1 MKTFVLK
8 AKDIKREWYVIDAAG
23 QPVGR
28 VAAKAAH
35 ILMGKHKPT
44 YTPHLDNGDFVVIIN
59 AGKVMLT
66 GRKPKTKI
74 YYRYSGHVGGMKEAS
89 FVEMIRRNPVYPL
102 QKAIKGMMRKNKL
115 AKKMVKKLYLF
126 PGSEHTLKNVTL
138 KKIEL

>member
-74 YYRYSGHVGGMKEAS
+74 YYRYSGYVGGMKEAT
-89 FVEMIRRNPVYPL
+89 FLEMIRRNPVYPL

>member
-8 AKDIKREWYVIDAAG
+8 AKDIKREWYLIDAAG
-23 QPVGR
+23 KPVGR

-59 AGKVMLT
+59 ADKAVLT

-74 YYRYSGHVGGMKEAS
+74 YYRYSGYVGGMKSAS
-89 FVEMIRRNPVYPL
+89 FIEMMRRNPLYPL
-102 QKAIKGMMRKNKL
+102 KKAIHGMMRKNRL
-115 AKKMVKKLYLF
+115 AKQMEKKLYLF
-126 PGSEHTLKNVTL
+126 AGREHTIKNVSF
-138 KKIEL
+138 KQVEL